1 MKEKKAFSYSIRD
14 EIFLKE
20 NKEKMFIGGHEKN
33 IISDSVLLR
42 EALEKYLHWRSK
54 VHFIFQL
61 IFHEKKF
68 EK

>member
-1 MKEKKAFSYSIRD
+1 MKEKKGFFLYSIRD

-54 VHFIFQL
+54 VDFIFHL
-61 IFHEKKF
+61 LFN
-68 EK
+68 

>member
-1 MKEKKAFSYSIRD
+1 
-14 EIFLKE
+14 
-20 NKEKMFIGGHEKN
+20 MFIGGHEKN

-54 VHFIFQL
+54 VHFMFQL
-61 IFHEKKF
+61 VFHEKKF